1 MSEDTKQ
8 KVGMDAFKVKAKSEE
23 GVEMELV
30 LPDGT
35 KTGEFLMIRG
45 QDSVTFQKARARHNR
60 LGMELLKKAKG
71 KQDIDPG
78 DLAIRQAKDH
88 TKLVAVLVSGWS
100 FEDEE
105 GEPVACTL
113 EAVVDFLEAAP
124 QLEFQVNQFAAERAH
139 FFKKP
144 LTVSGN
150 TPEEISG

>member
-1 MSEDTKQ
+1 MSEDKKQ

-23 GVEMELV
+23 GVKMELV

-35 KTGEFLMIRG
+35 ETGEFLMIRG

-60 LGMELLKKAKG
+60 LGMELMKKAKG

-78 DLAIRQAKDH
+78 DLAMRQAKEH

-100 FEDEE
+100 FEEE
-105 GEPVACTL
+105 DGEPTPCTL

-124 QLEFQVNQFAAERAH
+124 QLEIQINQFAAERSH
-139 FFKKP
+139 FFNKP
-144 LTVSGN
+144 SIDSESM
-150 TPEEISG
+150 PEETSG